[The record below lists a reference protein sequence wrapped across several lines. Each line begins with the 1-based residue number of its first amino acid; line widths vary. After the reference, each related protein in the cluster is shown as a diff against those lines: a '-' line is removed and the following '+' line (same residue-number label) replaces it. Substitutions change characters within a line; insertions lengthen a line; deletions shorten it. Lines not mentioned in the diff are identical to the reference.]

1 MARFGTRSSLR
12 YCIRDE
18 VAMSDEVVTIELSA
32 RLSHQTL
39 QELRALRKEVGD
51 VRSLALQ
58 TVDYTR
64 RVERR
69 MGELRDDLELMIKS
83 EVGAALAHMQTQIE
97 NYIQPLQDRFLQLD
111 KLAERV
117 DALERHL

>member
-1 MARFGTRSSLR
+1 
-12 YCIRDE
+12 
-18 VAMSDEVVTIELSA
+18 MSDEVVTIELSA

>member
-1 MARFGTRSSLR
+1 
-12 YCIRDE
+12 
-18 VAMSDEVVTIELSA
+18 MSDEVVTIELLA

-58 TVDYTR
+58 TVDYPR

-69 MGELRDDLELMIKS
+69 MGQLRDDLELMIKS
-83 EVGAALAHMQTQIE
+83 EVGGALAHMQTQIE
-97 NYIQPLQDRFLQLD
+97 NHFQPLQDRFLQLD

-117 DALERHL
+117 DALERRL